1 MVAESLPVNWEKGVK
16 LFGEEELM
24 SALNDFEPLS
34 FDFSTNY
41 YLNNR
46 NEGAGNG
53 ISEWKLAWGKAK
65 SG

>member
-1 MVAESLPVNWEKGVK
+1 MVDESLPVNWEKGVK

-41 YLNNR
+41 
-46 NEGAGNG
+46 
-53 ISEWKLAWGKAK
+53 
-65 SG
+65 